1 MNSEIELLEHFRRD
15 NERLRTALK
24 INQLIAGELKLGP
37 LLKQIMEITQ
47 SLMQAESCSLFLHDE
62 VSGELVFHAC
72 SGEKEDQLREICRLP
87 QGSGI
92 AGWVADNLQTVR
104 LSDVYA
110 DPRFN
115 AQFDR
120 ETGFITR
127 NMICT
132 PLIAHGKLIGI
143 SQVINHLDGD
153 FTEADERLM
162 ESLVQME
169 AIAIDNARTH
179 ERLMQQ
185 QLLQHDLELA
195 KSIQDSFLP
204 EVAPEIEGYQ
214 VAFHM
219 SSAFE
224 VGGDFYDT
232 VELADGRIAYMIG
245 DISGKGVSAAMIM
258 STVLSDLRLE
268 LTHGGSAADILDR
281 FNVALCKKAKNGMF
295 VSLVLMILNPDSGE
309 LEVSNAG
316 HLPPVNILHRGI
328 WQHDEASGPPAGIIV
343 DARYSSES
351 IVLEKDEMVLL
362 YTDGITEAR
371 NEHHQ
376 MLGAGRLLAWL
387 EDCPE
392 PPQAALA
399 FLLEHIRIFT
409 AEAAQ
414 SDDIT
419 LLILGRT

>member
-1 MNSEIELLEHFRRD
+1 MNRETELLEHFRKD

-47 SLMQAESCSLFLHDE
+47 SLMQAESCSLFLYDE
-62 VSGELVFHAC
+62 KSGELVFHAC
-72 SGEKEDQLREICRLP
+72 SGEKEDQLKEICRLP
-87 QGSGI
+87 KGSGI
-92 AGWVADNLQTVR
+92 AGWAAENLQTVR
-104 LSDVYA
+104 LTDVYA

-115 AQFDR
+115 SEFDS

-143 SQVINHLDGD
+143 SQVINREDGD
-153 FTEADERLM
+153 FTAADERLM
-162 ESLVQME
+162 ESLVQMV
-169 AIAIDNARTH
+169 AIAIDNARIH

-195 KSIQDSFLP
+195 KSIQESFLP
-204 EVAPEIEGYQ
+204 NEMPQIDGYQ
-214 VAFHM
+214 VACHM

-232 VELADGRIAYMIG
+232 VQLQDGRTAYLIG

-258 STVLSDLRLE
+258 STVLSDLRME
-268 LTHGGSAADILDR
+268 LTHGGTAASILNR
-281 FNVALCKKAKNGMF
+281 FNISLCRKAKNGMF
-295 VSLVLMILNPDSGE
+295 VSLILMILDPKSGE
-309 LEVSNAG
+309 LEIANAG
-316 HLPPVNILHRGI
+316 HLPPIHILDQRI
-328 WQHDEASGPPAGIIV
+328 WQHDEASGPPAGIIL
-343 DARYSSES
+343 DADYDFTRL
-351 IVLEKDEMVLL
+351 VLEPGEMVLL

-371 NEHHQ
+371 NSDHI

-387 EDCPE
+387 GECPDTPE
-392 PPQAALA
+392 ACMEFITERIQA
-399 FLLEHIRIFT
+399 FT
-409 AEAAQ
+409 DQASQ

-419 LLILGRT
+419 LLILGRS